1 MEFTLDNG
9 QRDLL
14 WLVLAPAAPALC
26 SQIGHGMPQWAI
38 ILASIISCWI
48 LLATAYT
55 ETNRLW
61 KDSSRV
67 RNCQHQTIIRAW
79 TVLLSVLAVTITL
92 VLAAA
97 LYNSFLPTNTQTFII
112 FSSIS
117 VIGMMAF
124 FAHYYFYQAWIP
136 EKRVSLKEIAATHGI
151 ERYTSNHNKTK
162 EDLQ

>member
-79 TVLLSVLAVTITL
+79 TVLESSLDYLDPHYRDLYIMTTVTGDYHI
-92 VLAAA
+92 
-97 LYNSFLPTNTQTFII
+97 
-112 FSSIS
+112 
-117 VIGMMAF
+117 
-124 FAHYYFYQAWIP
+124 
-136 EKRVSLKEIAATHGI
+136 
-151 ERYTSNHNKTK
+151 
-162 EDLQ
+162 